1 MAGGIG
7 HMLGKDLSGSIQLP
21 WEDRRLMWAVREPFL
36 SKTSKAH
43 MVAGLLDEGSSLVLE
58 SLMPSEG
65 VIFSD
70 GVESD
75 FLAFN
80 SGVIAT
86 IRASEQ
92 RARLVV

>member
-1 MAGGIG
+1 
-7 HMLGKDLSGSIQLP
+7 MLGGHVENSVKLP
-21 WEDRRLMWAVREPFL
+21 WEDRRLIWAVREPFA
-36 SKTSKAH
+36 SKTSKARL
-43 MVAGLLDEGSSLVLE
+43 VAGLLDEGKELVLE

-80 SGVIAT
+80 TGTIAEFK
-86 IRASEQ
+86 ASDQ
-92 RARLVV
+92 RARLVTG